1 MLNIFSDNQQSALK
15 YLKNTEV
22 TLQNILIITRDFNI
36 RDSIWDLSYPFHLI
50 YSFFLNQQFIT
61 QGMMADHG
69 SYFCNYL
76 Q

>member
-22 TLQNILIITRDFNI
+22 TLQNVLIITRDFNI

-50 YSFFLNQQFIT
+50 YSFFFKSTIYYTGHN
-61 QGMMADHG
+61 
-69 SYFCNYL
+69 SRPW
-76 Q
+76 